1 MLQKIVL
8 KLELG
13 EKYFQQCARPK
24 IQSQSQIFK
33 YGRSIFHLPHWPN
46 FSDIFDL
53 CLHWVSVVRAFDH
66 RQKNLMCSENIEHTQ
81 KDHIDDSCLKN
92 SVKQVKKVTS
102 LIDLLPF
109 IPQLFL

>member
-1 MLQKIVL
+1 M
-8 KLELG
+8 
-13 EKYFQQCARPK
+13 
-24 IQSQSQIFK
+24 
-33 YGRSIFHLPHWPN
+33 
-46 FSDIFDL
+46 
-53 CLHWVSVVRAFDH
+53 SVVRAFDH

-109 IPQLFL
+109 IPQLFFDHLHDKKSIYRFSQCARTDLNIRFLSKPMTTTV